1 MTAASGPAPANV
13 VAVQPVYCGGFTVT
27 LHSGYLIR
35 ALTMGGGGDLTNQS
49 ARETNCRKQ
58 AQLLRINNRDH
69 IR

>member
-35 ALTMGGGGDLTNQS
+35 ALTMGGGGIEQISQPGKPTK
-49 ARETNCRKQ
+49 E
-58 AQLLRINNRDH
+58 NRH
-69 IR
+69 NY